1 MADYVLKV
9 STEEVR
15 AKAQQISVQRGIIA
29 DLMNEFQTKVASLEN
44 SFKSEAGTDYIMQFQ
59 NVTKNINA
67 SLDVLQKHVTNLMD
81 VADSY
86 DRIAGEQVKKVQ
98 GLSTE
103 NIF

>member
-15 AKAQQISVQRGIIA
+15 TKAQQIAVQRGIIA
-29 DLMNEFQTKVASLEN
+29 DIMSELQTKVVSLEN
-44 SFKSEAGTDYIMQFQ
+44 SFKSDAGSDYIMQFQ
-59 NVTKNINA
+59 NVTKNISA

-86 DRIAGEQVKKVQ
+86 DRTSGEQVKKVQ

>member
-1 MADYVLKV
+1 MK
-9 STEEVR
+9 
-15 AKAQQISVQRGIIA
+15 
-29 DLMNEFQTKVASLEN
+29 
-44 SFKSEAGTDYIMQFQ
+44 YIMQFQ
-59 NVTKNINA
+59 NVTKNISA

-86 DRIAGEQVKKVQ
+86 DRTSGEQVKKVQ